1 MRSERV
7 NLLVTPEEKAAIEAQ
22 AAALNL
28 STSEMV
34 RRAVASYDPEFDE
47 SELQAL
53 ADELS
58 LVVAATE
65 ESLDTALRQFDA
77 LGAFLADKASLRRA
91 ARAELEAEGVV
102 AFCCLSFR
110 RSTNAELREPLR
122 ALDPVCASRLLL
134 VRGCRSR

>member
-34 RRAVASYDPEFDE
+34 RRAVASYDPEFGE
-47 SELQAL
+47 SELEVL

-58 LVVAATE
+58 SVVAATE
-65 ESLDTALRQFDA
+65 ESLDKALRQFDA
-77 LGAFLADKASLRRA
+77 LGAFLADKTSLRRA
-91 ARAELEAEGVV
+91 ARAELEADGVV
-102 AFCCLSFR
+102 WPFGGAPS
-110 RSTNAELREPLR
+110 
-122 ALDPVCASRLLL
+122 
-134 VRGCRSR
+134 

>member
-1 MRSERV
+1 MRSEHI
-7 NLLVTPEEKAAIEAQ
+7 NLLVTPEEKAAIAAQ

-28 STSEMV
+28 STSDMM

-65 ESLDTALRQFDA
+65 ESLDSALREFDA
-77 LGAFLADKASLRRA
+77 LRAFLANKASLRQA
-91 ARAELEAEGVV
+91 ARAELEADGVV
-102 AFCCLSFR
+102 WPFEGAP
-110 RSTNAELREPLR
+110 T
-122 ALDPVCASRLLL
+122 
-134 VRGCRSR
+134 

>member
-7 NLLVTPEEKAAIEAQ
+7 NLLVTPEEKLAIEAQ

-34 RRAVASYDPEFDE
+34 RRAVAAYDPEFDE

-53 ADELS
+53 ADEMS

-65 ESLDTALRQFDA
+65 ESLDQALRKLDE

-91 ARAELEAEGVV
+91 ARAELEADGFVWPFEG
-102 AFCCLSFR
+102 AP
-110 RSTNAELREPLR
+110 T
-122 ALDPVCASRLLL
+122 
-134 VRGCRSR
+134 

>member
-1 MRSERV
+1 MRSERI

-28 STSEMV
+28 STSDMM

-91 ARAELEAEGVV
+91 ARAAHEAEGVV
-102 AFCCLSFR
+102 WPFEGAP
-110 RSTNAELREPLR
+110 T
-122 ALDPVCASRLLL
+122 
-134 VRGCRSR
+134 

>member
-1 MRSERV
+1 MI
-7 NLLVTPEEKAAIEAQ
+7 N
-22 AAALNL
+22 NN
-28 STSEMV
+28 
-34 RRAVASYDPEFDE
+34 DPEFDE

-102 AFCCLSFR
+102 WPFEGAP
-110 RSTNAELREPLR
+110 T
-122 ALDPVCASRLLL
+122 
-134 VRGCRSR
+134 

>member
-7 NLLVTPEEKAAIEAQ
+7 NLLLTSEEKAAIEAR

-34 RRAVASYDPEFDE
+34 RRAIASYDPEFDE
-47 SELQAL
+47 PALQAL

-65 ESLDTALRQFDA
+65 ESLDTALRQFDE
-77 LGAFLADKASLRRA
+77 LEAFLADKASLKRA
-91 ARAELEAEGVV
+91 ARAELEVDGVV
-102 AFCCLSFR
+102 WPFEGAPS
-110 RSTNAELREPLR
+110 
-122 ALDPVCASRLLL
+122 
-134 VRGCRSR
+134 